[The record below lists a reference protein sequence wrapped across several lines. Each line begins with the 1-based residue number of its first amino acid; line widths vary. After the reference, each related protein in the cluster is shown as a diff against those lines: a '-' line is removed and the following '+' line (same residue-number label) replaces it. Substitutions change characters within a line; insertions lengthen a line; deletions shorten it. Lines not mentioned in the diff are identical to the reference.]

1 MLAAIYCRLSK
12 EDSGR
17 EDGANSESIVNQRK
31 LLTDY
36 AQKKYFEIFDYY
48 IDEDRSGLD
57 RERPEFLRLIEDAR
71 QGKFSV
77 VLCKTQSRFTRDME
91 LVEKYIHGLFPLW
104 GIRFISVVETYD
116 TAVKGNKKARQ
127 ISGLVNEWY
136 SEDLSENIKAV
147 LHKKMQDGEFIGSFA
162 CYGYKKAP
170 EDRHAL
176 EIEEETAQVVRDI
189 YNMYLEGY
197 GIKQIADI
205 LRLRQVLTPTAWK
218 QSKGLLYSNPSLCER
233 GTLGKSKK
241 DSAVEGVHDEAECFK
256 WSTSTVKKILS
267 NETYIGTLI
276 QGREQKI
283 SYKDKK
289 MRSLPRRD
297 WVCIPN
303 HHEAIVSKE
312 VFEQVRS
319 LRGSRKTVAKGRSKA
334 NPLSGKLFCME
345 CQGRMVRNGKRAD
358 GEYYW
363 KCRYCTRKNVRQSVI
378 YKSIKQLD
386 LIITDDKA
394 TVTDKTIISDT
405 VTSSQKII
413 ERDISEYITGNVRK
427 IEVGRQEDGGI
438 PVIIHLINNGGSDIV
453 TIGTR

>member
-1 MLAAIYCRLSK
+1 MWSCLLRASENKTITHWYIPAPHRIYKKMRGVFMLAAIYCRLSK

-17 EDGANSESIVNQRK
+17 EDGTNSESIVNQRK

-36 AQKKYFEIFDYY
+36 AKKSDFEIYDYY

-57 RERPEFLRLIEDAR
+57 RERPEFLRLIEDAK
-71 QGKFSV
+71 QGRFSV

-136 SEDLSENIKAV
+136 CEDLSENIKAV

-162 CYGYKKAP
+162 CYGYKKAVDNKH
-170 EDRHAL
+170 EL

-189 YNMYLEGY
+189 FDMYLEGY
-197 GIKQIADI
+197 SIAQIADI

-218 QSKGLLYSNPSLCER
+218 QSKGLLYSNPAV
-233 GTLGKSKK
+233 KSKHKINMPISDDIIEKICPEMQDK
-241 DSAVEGVHDEAECFK
+241 DYYN
-256 WSTSTVKKILS
+256 WSLSTIKKILS

-276 QGREQKI
+276 QGKEQKV

-289 MRSLPRRD
+289 LRAVPKKD

-303 HHEAIVSKE
+303 HHEAIIRME
-312 VFEQVRS
+312 VFEQVRQ
-319 LRGSRKTVAKGRSKA
+319 LRRSR
-334 NPLSGKLFCME
+334 
-345 CQGRMVRNGKRAD
+345 
-358 GEYYW
+358 
-363 KCRYCTRKNVRQSVI
+363 
-378 YKSIKQLD
+378 
-386 LIITDDKA
+386 
-394 TVTDKTIISDT
+394 
-405 VTSSQKII
+405 QKIKRGDRI
-413 ERDISEYITGNVRK
+413 KAAS
-427 IEVGRQEDGGI
+427 
-438 PVIIHLINNGGSDIV
+438 P
-453 TIGTR
+453 

>member
-17 EDGANSESIVNQRK
+17 ENGANSESIVNQRK

-36 AQKKYFEIFDYY
+36 AMKQDFEVHDYY

-57 RERPEFLRLIEDAR
+57 RERPEFLRLIEDAKLGR
-71 QGKFSV
+71 FSV

-136 SEDLSENIKAV
+136 CEDLSENIKAV

-162 CYGYKKAP
+162 CYGYKKAAGNKH
-170 EDRHAL
+170 EL

-189 YNMYLEGY
+189 FDMYLAGY
-197 GIKQIADI
+197 GIAQIADI

-218 QSKGLLYSNPSLCER
+218 QSKGLLYKNPYASKVGENSTEGAGYHENGCYNWSL
-233 GTLGKSKK
+233 
-241 DSAVEGVHDEAECFK
+241 
-256 WSTSTVKKILS
+256 STIKKILS

-276 QGREQKI
+276 QGKEQKI

-289 MRSLPRRD
+289 LRAVPKKD

-303 HHEAIVSKE
+303 HHEAIISKE
-312 VFEQVRS
+312 VFEQVRQ
-319 LRGSRKTVAKGRSKA
+319 LRSSRKK
-334 NPLSGKLFCME
+334 
-345 CQGRMVRNGKRAD
+345 QKR
-358 GEYYW
+358 E
-363 KCRYCTRKNVRQSVI
+363 
-378 YKSIKQLD
+378 
-386 LIITDDKA
+386 
-394 TVTDKTIISDT
+394 
-405 VTSSQKII
+405 
-413 ERDISEYITGNVRK
+413 TG
-427 IEVGRQEDGGI
+427 
-438 PVIIHLINNGGSDIV
+438 
-453 TIGTR
+453 